1 MNQEEE
7 GLIESPDEESSIIR
21 AQNSCKDD
29 QKHPKVNG
37 HTIMDANE
45 ASNAASDHNPLIN
58 IEDSDIPQIPTS
70 NLFIIRKIWVWIVSV
85 FITFVICLSVF
96 PSITAIVE
104 STGKGKVRAILRF
117 LRFRQRI
124 FIISFIYACSIFNY
138 YFHRETNGTIFISR
152 QLDVS

>member
-1 MNQEEE
+1 MTRDISEIFINILLQYYTQKTSKKQTRLNQEEE

-29 QKHPKVNG
+29 QNHPKVNG

-45 ASNAASDHNPLIN
+45 ASNTASDHNPLIN
-58 IEDSDIPQIPTS
+58 MEDSEIAQTPTS

-104 STGKGKVRAILRF
+104 STGKGKVSNP
-117 LRFRQRI
+117 I
-124 FIISFIYACSIFNY
+124 FFD
-138 YFHRETNGTIFISR
+138 NGYLKSR
-152 QLDVS
+152 T